1 MSVLEF
7 IASSNYIVLNK
18 QLIKEIGI
26 EESLLLGELASEY
39 DYWQKRGELVD
50 GYFYSTIENV
60 EENTTLNSYKQR
72 KALKN
77 LQEKNLI
84 DIKLKGMPAKRYI
97 KIFEEQVVK
106 ILNINKLKNYT
117 SRCLKF
123 THQDVKNLNINNNKI
138 NNNKINNNN
147 NKNNNIIINNN
158 IIEKKKFKPPT
169 LEEVKEYCKQRNNN
183 VDPKK
188 FFDYYEVGDWKD
200 SKGNKLKNWKQ
211 KLITWEKHSPT
222 QQKSGWDYIDD
233 QINDIYDEWKEE
245 KCKEKK

>member
-39 DYWQKRGELVD
+39 DYWQKRDELVD

-84 DIKLKGMPAKRYI
+84 DVKLKGMPAKRYI
-97 KIFEEQVVK
+97 KILEEQVVK
-106 ILNINKLKNYT
+106 ILNNNKLKNYT

-123 THQDVKNLNINNNKI
+123 KHQDVKNFNINNNNI
-138 NNNKINNNN
+138 
-147 NKNNNIIINNN
+147 NNIII
-158 IIEKKKFKPPT
+158 EKNKKFVPPT
-169 LEEVKEYCKQRNNN
+169 LEEVQEYCKQRNNN

-200 SKGNKLKNWKQ
+200 SKGNKIKNWKQ
-211 KLITWEKHSPT
+211 KLITWEKHLPA

-233 QINDIYDEWKEE
+233 EFNKVRGNR
-245 KCKEKK
+245 

>member
-39 DYWQKRGELVD
+39 DYWQKRDELVD

-84 DIKLKGMPAKRYI
+84 DVKLKGMPAKRYI
-97 KIFEEQVVK
+97 KILEEQVVK
-106 ILNINKLKNYT
+106 ILNNNKLKNYT

-123 THQDVKNLNINNNKI
+123 KHQDVKNFNINNNNINNNKI
-138 NNNKINNNN
+138 NNNKKDNNII
-147 NKNNNIIINNN
+147 NNIII
-158 IIEKKKFKPPT
+158 EKNKKFVPPT
-169 LEEVKEYCKQRNNN
+169 LEEVQEYCKQRNNN

-200 SKGNKLKNWKQ
+200 SKGNKIKNWKQ
-211 KLITWEKHSPT
+211 KLITWEKHLPA

-233 QINDIYDEWKEE
+233 EFNKVRGNR
-245 KCKEKK
+245 